1 MNLLNE
7 DNVVHVFLN
16 KLGDIVIA
24 NLLFIL
30 CCIPVITI
38 GPSLTALYHC
48 MMRTVKRGITT
59 AQRKHFSELLRKI
72 FKQSLIIW
80 LLILAAGTMI
90 ILNIRFLLHAEGSAA
105 HMLFYLSVGVP
116 DFADNFYFI
125 HIPGNRNLCQY
136 TGGTLQKCISAG
148 IYAFPHNDR
157 HCGDHDLS
165 IVYDISRCKAA
176 ATLRMLLVFSLDLDL

>member
-24 NLLFIL
+24 NLLFFL
-30 CCIPVITI
+30 SFIPVITI

-48 MMRTVKRGITT
+48 MMRTVKGNNNGTT
-59 AQRKHFSELLRKI
+59 KTFFRAFKES

-80 LLILAAGTMI
+80 LLILAAGAMI

-105 HMLFYLSVGVP
+105 HMLFYLSVWVLTLLIIS
-116 DFADNFYFI
+116 FSFI
-125 HIPGNRNLCQY
+125 GL
-136 TGGTLQKCISAG
+136 
-148 IYAFPHNDR
+148 FPF
-157 HCGDHDLS
+157 G
-165 IVYDISRCKAA
+165 
-176 ATLRMLLVFSLDLDL
+176 

>member
-48 MMRTVKRGITT
+48 MMRTVKGNK
-59 AQRKHFSELLRKI
+59 QRHNENI
-72 FKQSLIIW
+72 FQS
-80 LLILAAGTMI
+80 
-90 ILNIRFLLHAEGSAA
+90 F
-105 HMLFYLSVGVP
+105 
-116 DFADNFYFI
+116 
-125 HIPGNRNLCQY
+125 
-136 TGGTLQKCISAG
+136 
-148 IYAFPHNDR
+148 
-157 HCGDHDLS
+157 
-165 IVYDISRCKAA
+165 
-176 ATLRMLLVFSLDLDL
+176 